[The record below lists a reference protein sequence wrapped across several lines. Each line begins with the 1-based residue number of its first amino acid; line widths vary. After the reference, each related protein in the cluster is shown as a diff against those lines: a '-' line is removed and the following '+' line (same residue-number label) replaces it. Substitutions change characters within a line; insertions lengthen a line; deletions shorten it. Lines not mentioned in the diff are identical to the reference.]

1 MKKIFTVTAILA
13 AMCIMTSCGDK
24 KGDNSQSESS
34 VPETATTSE
43 AAETTAENAD
53 TTQAET
59 VSTKSETSISTEKS
73 VNTSA
78 TSAAVNDDSAPFL
91 IAAEGGIVFPNPIED
106 TDDSALIA
114 GAQKL
119 FEQACETEWNFTVGS
134 PYEVD
139 QSVTVKNSYGWD
151 CYLVTSEGIT
161 SLDDVRLDYHKIF
174 SENYEDN
181 HLEEVF
187 TEYDGRL
194 YCLCG
199 ERGSNIFYIDS
210 KITAVN
216 SRSDSE
222 ISFTVTDSYSDD
234 DFGGGSYAE
243 EREFAISFDSDQA
256 WHVSKFILPY

>member
-1 MKKIFTVTAILA
+1 MKKIFTFTAILA

-34 VPETATTSE
+34 VPETAATSE
-43 AAETTAENAD
+43 AAETTAENTD
-53 TTQAET
+53 TTKAET

-151 CYLVTSEGIT
+151 CYLVISDGIT
-161 SLDDVRLDYHKIF
+161 SLA
-174 SENYEDN
+174 
-181 HLEEVF
+181 
-187 TEYDGRL
+187 
-194 YCLCG
+194 
-199 ERGSNIFYIDS
+199 
-210 KITAVN
+210 KITKIIIWRKSLPNTTADYIV
-216 SRSDSE
+216 SAAKEVR
-222 ISFTVTDSYSDD
+222 ISFTSIPKS
-234 DFGGGSYAE
+234 
-243 EREFAISFDSDQA
+243 RR
-256 WHVSKFILPY
+256 